1 MVMVGLDLKIIKENV
16 MNEKP
21 VCYELGREIPQIFNG
36 VPSFM
41 GLPVIQEKHELRD
54 YDVVIMGSPWEGVVT
69 WGSFSGCELATKSI
83 RSVSVRYG
91 GFLPEMGFDIFDYLK
106 AGDYGDAPTNP
117 GHIEKT
123 LANIQEKASDIY
135 DEGAIPIVF
144 GGDHSTSIPVVRALA
159 AKTDGNVGIVH
170 LDAHMDNMDRYGD
183 EMYARCSPL
192 HRIYEI
198 ENVDPKN
205 IIHMGIRG
213 PRNNPKQIAAAKEH
227 GATILTSF
235 EIKLKGIEFAVN
247 KALEVAKAGTEAV
260 YVTVCSDIL
269 DVAYNPGGA
278 ADPNGLTSFEL
289 SLILHQLACAGID
302 GFDIT
307 EVSPLSDIN
316 DVSSHT
322 AAWMSI
328 YVMSGIVKD
337 KFNLK

>member
-1 MVMVGLDLKIIKENV
+1 

-21 VCYELGREIPQIFNG
+21 VCYEPGREIPEIFHG

-41 GLPVIQEKHELRD
+41 GLPVIHEKGEISD
-54 YDVVIMGSPWEGVVT
+54 YDIVVMGAPWEGVVT

-83 RSVSVRYG
+83 RSVSIRYSG
-91 GFLPEMGFDIFDYLK
+91 YMPEMGFDIFDYLK
-106 AGDYGDAPTNP
+106 AGDYGDSPTNP

-123 LANIQEKASDIY
+123 LANIQEKA
-135 DEGAIPIVF
+135 GAI
-144 GGDHSTSIPVVRALA
+144 SIPVVRALA

-183 EMYARCSPL
+183 EIYARCSPL

-213 PRNNPKQIAAAKEH
+213 PRNNPKQTAAAKEK

-235 EIKLKGIEFAVN
+235 EIKLNGIEYAVDR
-247 KALEVAKAGTEAV
+247 ALEVVKAGTEAV
-260 YVTVCSDIL
+260 YITVCSDVL

-307 EVSPLSDIN
+307 EISPLSDLN

-322 AAWMSI
+322 AVWMSL

-337 KFNLK
+337 KFNLKPIRFT